1 MINLITLVQELLQKA
16 ETYLSP
22 EDVAQL
28 EKAYRFAETAHQGQ
42 FRKSGEPY
50 IQHPIAVTEILID
63 LRLDCATLIAGL
75 LHDVVED
82 TGITLVQIKEEFGET
97 VASLV
102 DGLTKL
108 KKEFKFRSNAE
119 HQAENYRKM
128 FIAMAKDVR
137 VVLCKLADR
146 LHNLRTLQHLPEE
159 KQRKKAEETLEIFA
173 PLAHRLG
180 ISKIKWELEDRSL
193 RYLNPQQYY
202 KIVSMMKKK
211 RTEREEFLNEIIEVL
226 YDKFAELGLSVEDI
240 SGRPKHIYSIYR
252 KMKTQHKQFH
262 EIYDLMA
269 VRVIVESVRDC
280 YAVLGIIHTMWKPM
294 PGRFKD
300 YIAMPKTNMYQS
312 LHTTVLGPKGEP
324 IEVQIRTMEMHRIAE
339 YGIAAHWA
347 YKEGSNTSN
356 KNSFSDKLKWFR
368 EMMELQSESR
378 DAEEFV
384 ESLKMDWFTD
394 TVFVFTPKTDVIE
407 LPAGSVPL
415 DFAYRIHTE
424 VGNKCVGAK
433 VNGNIV
439 PLDYQLKTGDK
450 IQILTSKHS
459 YGPSQDWLKLVKTSH
474 ARNKIRSWFKTQ
486 RREESMVKGRE
497 MLEALLKKHDY
508 DVNDALKSE
517 NLAEVCKRF
526 NFPNV
531 DDLLAAVGYGGI
543 STAQVVHRLTT
554 GMREEPLLIPEIK
567 TMPKHRRKQDLGV
580 RVIGI
585 DNVLIRLSRCCHPVP
600 GEEIGGFIT
609 RGRGVSVH
617 RMDCPNLQTVE
628 RERQVQVEWQGE
640 LADSYYVDIEVSGY
654 DRIGLLNDVLQAVND
669 TKANYSAVNAKVHHK
684 GFASIQLTVAIRN
697 IYHLRSVVE
706 RVKGVRDIYSVQRTI
721 GQG

>member
-1 MINLITLVQELLQKA
+1 MILVQELFQKA
-16 ETYLSP
+16 AAYLPP
-22 EDVAQL
+22 EDISKL
-28 EKAYRFAETAHQGQ
+28 EKAYRYAEKAHDGQ
-42 FRKSGEPY
+42 LRKSGEPY
-50 IQHPIAVTEILID
+50 ILHPIAVTEILMD
-63 LRLDCATLIAGL
+63 LHMDSSTLIAGL

-82 TGITLVQIKEEFGET
+82 TGVTLAQINEEFGET

-108 KKEFKFRSNAE
+108 KGFKFRSNAE
-119 HQAENYRKM
+119 HQAENHRKM

-146 LHNLRTLQHLPEE
+146 LHNMRTLQHLAEE

-211 RTEREEFLNEIIEVL
+211 RTEREAFLTEIIQML
-226 YDKFAELGLSVEDI
+226 YEKFEEMDLNVEDI

-262 EIYDLMA
+262 EIYDLTA
-269 VRVIVESVRDC
+269 VRVIVNSVRDC
-280 YAVLGIIHTMWKPM
+280 YAVLGMIHTMWKPM

-347 YKEGSNTSN
+347 YKEGTTAAG
-356 KNSFSDKLKWFR
+356 KQQTFSDKLKWFR

-407 LPAGSVPL
+407 LPAGAVPL

-439 PLDYQLKTGDK
+439 PLDYKVQTGDK
-450 IQILTSKHS
+450 VQVLTSKHS

-486 RREESMVKGRE
+486 RREESIIKGKE
-497 MLEALLKKHDY
+497 MIEALLKKHDY
-508 DVNDALKSE
+508 DINEAMKSE
-517 NLAEVCKRF
+517 KMTEVCKRF
-526 NFPNV
+526 NFPNA
-531 DDLLAAVGYGGI
+531 DEMLAAVGYGGI

-554 GMREEPLLIPEIK
+554 GMKEELPIVVPETKPTIP
-567 TMPKHRRKQDLGV
+567 RRRRLDVGV
-580 RVIGI
+580 RVIGVE
-585 DNVLIRLSRCCHPVP
+585 NVLIRLSRCCHPVP
-600 GEEIGGFIT
+600 GEEIGGFVT

-617 RMDCPNLQTVE
+617 RADCPNLQSVE
-628 RERQVQVEWQGE
+628 LDRRVEVEWEGQP
-640 LADSYYVDIEVSGY
+640 AASYQVDIEVSGY
-654 DRIGLLNDVLQAVND
+654 DRMGLLNDVLQAVND
-669 TKANYSAVNAKVHHK
+669 TKANYSAVNAKVHPK
-684 GFASIQLTVAIRN
+684 GFANIQLTVAIRN
-697 IYHLRSVVE
+697 IHHLRSVVE
-706 RVKGVRDIYSVQRTI
+706 KVKGVRDIYSVQRTI

>member
-1 MINLITLVQELLQKA
+1 MILVQELFQKA
-16 ETYLSP
+16 ATYLPP
-22 EDVAQL
+22 EDVALL
-28 EKAYRFAETAHQGQ
+28 EKAYNYAEKAHDGQ
-42 FRKSGEPY
+42 LRKSGEPY
-50 IQHPIAVTEILID
+50 ILHPVAVTEILMD
-63 LRLDCATLIAGL
+63 LQMDSSTLIAGL

-82 TGITLVQIKEEFGET
+82 TGVTLAQISEEFGET

-146 LHNLRTLQHLPEE
+146 LHNMRTLQHLPEE

-193 RYLNPQQYY
+193 RYMNPQQYY

-211 RTEREEFLNEIIEVL
+211 RTEREEFLSEIIQIL
-226 YDKFAELGLSVEDI
+226 YEKFEEMDLKVEDI

-269 VRVIVESVRDC
+269 VRVIVNSVRDC
-280 YAVLGIIHTMWKPM
+280 YAVLGMIHTMWKPM

-347 YKEGSNTSN
+347 YKEGAAAG
-356 KNSFSDKLKWFR
+356 KQQSFSDKLKWFR

-439 PLDYQLKTGDK
+439 PLDYQLQTGDK
-450 IQILTSKHS
+450 VQVLTSKHS

-486 RREESMVKGRE
+486 RREESIIKGKEMV
-497 MLEALLKKHDY
+497 EALLKKHDY
-508 DVNDALKSE
+508 DINEAMKSE
-517 NLAEVCKRF
+517 KMTEVCKRF
-526 NFPNV
+526 NFPNA
-531 DDLLAAVGYGGI
+531 DEMLAAVGYGGI
-543 STAQVVHRLTT
+543 STAQVVHRLTS
-554 GMREEPLLIPEIK
+554 GMREELPPIIPEQIK
-567 TMPKHRRKQDLGV
+567 NPTQRRRRLDVGV
-580 RVIGI
+580 RVIGV
-585 DNVLIRLSRCCHPVP
+585 DNVLVRLSRCCYPVP

-617 RMDCPNLQTVE
+617 RADCPNLQSVE
-628 RERQVQVEWQGE
+628 LDRRVEVEWEGE
-640 LADSYYVDIEVSGY
+640 PAASYQVDIEVSGY
-654 DRIGLLNDVLQAVND
+654 DRLGLLNDVLQAVND
-669 TKANYSAVNAKVHHK
+669 TKANYSAVNAKVHPK

-697 IYHLRSVVE
+697 IHHLRSVVE

>member
-1 MINLITLVQELLQKA
+1 MILVQELFQKA
-16 ETYLSP
+16 ATYLSL

-28 EKAYRFAETAHQGQ
+28 EKAFRYAEKAHDGQ
-42 FRKSGEPY
+42 LRKSGEPY
-50 IQHPIAVTEILID
+50 ILHPVAVTEILID
-63 LRLDCATLIAGL
+63 LQMDSSTLIAGL

-82 TGITLVQIKEEFGET
+82 TGVTLVQIREEFGET

-146 LHNLRTLQHLPEE
+146 LHNLRTLKHLPEE

-211 RTEREEFLNEIIEVL
+211 RTERETFLSEIIKTLFE
-226 YDKFAELGLSVEDI
+226 KFDEMDLHVDDI

-280 YAVLGIIHTMWKPM
+280 YAVLGMIHTMWKPM

-312 LHTTVLGPKGEP
+312 LHTTVLGPKGDP

-339 YGIAAHWA
+339 YGIAAHWT
-347 YKEGSNTSN
+347 YKEGTNLG
-356 KNSFSDKLKWFR
+356 KQSFSDKLKWFR
-368 EMMELQSESR
+368 EMMELQTESR
-378 DAEEFV
+378 DAEEFI

-407 LPAGSVPL
+407 LPSGAVPL

-439 PLDYQLKTGDK
+439 PLDYQLITGDK
-450 IQILTSKHS
+450 VQVLTSKHS
-459 YGPSQDWLKLVKTSH
+459 YGPSRDWLKLVKTSH

-486 RREESMVKGRE
+486 RRDESIGKGKE
-497 MLEALLKKHDY
+497 LVEALLKKLDY
-508 DVNDALKSE
+508 DTSESMKSE
-517 NLAEVCKRF
+517 KMMEVCKRF
-526 NFPNV
+526 NFHNT

-543 STAQVVHRLTT
+543 SSAQVVHRLTS
-554 GMREEPLLIPEIK
+554 GLSEERPVVIPELK
-567 TMPKHRRKQDLGV
+567 TMPKRRHRLDVGV
-580 RVIGI
+580 RVIGVENI
-585 DNVLIRLSRCCHPVP
+585 LVRLSRCCHPVA
-600 GEEIGGFIT
+600 GEEIGGFVT

-617 RMDCPNLQTVE
+617 RLKCPNLQGVE
-628 RERQVQVEWQGE
+628 LERRVQLEWEGE
-640 LADSYYVDIEVSGY
+640 PAASYQVDIEVSGY
-654 DRIGLLNDVLQAVND
+654 DRTGLLNEVLQAVND
-669 TKANYSAVNAKVHHK
+669 TKANYSAVNAKVQPR
-684 GFASIQLTVAIRN
+684 GFASIQLTVAISN
-697 IYHLRSVVE
+697 IHHLRSVVD
-706 RVKGVRDIYSVQRTI
+706 RVKGIRDIYSVQRTI
-721 GQG
+721 EQG

>member
-1 MINLITLVQELLQKA
+1 MTPEKELLQKA
-16 ETYLSP
+16 ATYLPP
-22 EDVAQL
+22 EDVDRL
-28 EKAYRFAETAHQGQ
+28 EKAYHFAEKAHAGQ
-42 FRKSGEPY
+42 LRKSGEPY
-50 IQHPIAVTEILID
+50 ILHPVAVTDILLD
-63 LRLDCATLIAGL
+63 LQMDSSTLIAGL

-82 TGITLVQIKEEFGET
+82 TGVTLEQIKEEFGET

-108 KKEFKFRSNAE
+108 KGFKFRSNAE
-119 HQAENYRKM
+119 HQAENHRKM

-146 LHNLRTLQHLPEE
+146 LHNMRTLQHLRED

-180 ISKIKWELEDRSL
+180 ISRIKWELEDRSL

-211 RTEREEFLNEIIEVL
+211 RAEREAFLAEIIGMM
-226 YDKFAELGLSVEDI
+226 YDKFAEMDLHVEDI

-269 VRVIVESVRDC
+269 VRVIVNSVRDC
-280 YAVLGIIHTMWKPM
+280 YAVLGMIHTMWKPM

-347 YKEGSNTSN
+347 YKEGVQVG
-356 KNSFSDKLKWFR
+356 KQQQSFADKLKWFR

-384 ESLKMDWFTD
+384 ESLKIDWFSD

-439 PLDYQLKTGDK
+439 PLDYELQTGDK
-450 IQILTSKHS
+450 VQILTSKHS

-474 ARNKIRSWFKTQ
+474 ARNKIRSWFKSQ
-486 RREESMVKGRE
+486 RKEESVIKGKE
-497 MLEALLKKHDY
+497 MIEALLKKHDY
-508 DVNDALKSE
+508 DVNEVMKADKMT
-517 NLAEVCKRF
+517 EVCKRF
-526 NFPNV
+526 NFPNS
-531 DDLLAAVGYGGI
+531 DEMLAAVGYGGI
-543 STAQVVHRLTT
+543 STTQVVHRLTEDIR
-554 GMREEPLLIPEIK
+554 GDEAPVLPESK
-567 TMPKHRRKQDLGV
+567 TPPRRRRVDVGV
-580 RVIGI
+580 RVVGVE
-585 DNVLIRLSRCCHPVP
+585 NVLVRLSRCCHPVP
-600 GEEIGGFIT
+600 GEEIGGFVT

-617 RMDCPNLQTVE
+617 RIDCPNLQQIELDRRVE
-628 RERQVQVEWQGE
+628 VEWEGE
-640 LADSYYVDIEVSGY
+640 PASSYDVDIEVFGY
-654 DRIGLLNDVLQAVND
+654 DRLGLLNDVLQAVND
-669 TKANYSAVNAKVHHK
+669 TKANYSSVNAKVHRK
-684 GFASIQLTVAIRN
+684 GFADIQLTVSIRN
-697 IYHLRSVVE
+697 IHHLRSVVE
-706 RVKGVRDIYSVQRTI
+706 RVKSVRDIYSVQRTI